1 MRKYQLFVIGACA
14 AVALGAV
21 GCGAKTD
28 AAATTQ
34 TEAVTEAPS
43 TEAPTPEVVETVDGT
58 IEGTEESVSDAS
70 QPILIYGTI
79 KKLEDG
85 SISIDN
91 KSGQS
96 YSGEITLNV
105 SDEYTRVLDAAT
117 GDPYSLKNLKDGD
130 TIYVYIGQAMTMSI
144 PPMTNAEV
152 ILCNIPADFKV
163 PAYVAVKSVVTD
175 AAASK
180 TVLISEDGV
189 EFEVAPDCNIF
200 PYLTK
205 NIVTIDDLTQ
215 GRTCM
220 IWSNDQS
227 VAEKIMVFPE

>member
-14 AVALGAV
+14 AVALGAA

-28 AAATTQ
+28 AAVTTQ
-34 TEAVTEAPS
+34 TAAVTEAS
-43 TEAPTPEVVETVDGT
+43 SAETSAEVETVEGT
-58 IEGTEESVSDAS
+58 IEGMEESAPAAVS
-70 QPILIYGTI
+70 QPIRIYGTI
-79 KKLEDG
+79 KHLEDG
-85 SISIDN
+85 NISIDN
-91 KSGQS
+91 QSGQG
-96 YSGEITLNV
+96 YSGEITLNI

-117 GDPYSLKNLKDGD
+117 GNPDSLENLKDGD
-130 TIYVYIGQAMTMSI
+130 TIYVYISQAMTMSL

-163 PAYVAVKSVVTD
+163 PDYVKVKSVVTD

-180 TVLISEDGV
+180 TVLTSEDGTAY
-189 EFEVAPDCNIF
+189 ELAPDCSIF

-220 IWSNDQS
+220 IWSNDQN
-227 VAEKIMVFPE
+227 VTEKIMVFPE